1 MKTFCRAALVAALA
15 FIVLSPATVLVP
27 SAFAGAPPS
36 STSKIK
42 KNKKHKR
49 NKVIVLKKHRAKQA
63 KKPA

>member
-1 MKTFCRAALVAALA
+1 MKNICRTALLASLA
-15 FIVLSPATVLVP
+15 FIAVSPSTAHFP
-27 SAFAGAPPS
+27 SLFAGTPPS